1 MIAAGVFGD
10 NAPSIS
16 LNLIDSTLTLG
27 DDVAGVSDVMSLVV
41 TNVSGGNE
49 QYLGAINWI
58 ALT

>member
-1 MIAAGVFGD
+1 MFSN

-16 LNLIDSTLTLG
+16 LNLTNATLTLG
-27 DDVAGVSDVMSLVV
+27 ADVAGVSDVMSLVV

-49 QYLGAINWI
+49 QYIGAINWI